1 MSTVA
6 ISGQSGLENVL
17 KGVSEVGAPDSG
29 RASIG
34 PKGIDSAQLKAEFQ
48 GALSQ
53 AARSNES
60 LKSDNLK
67 AFATGVESKA
77 DWSLKFSSHAL
88 DRMQS
93 RGISFSQTEMERIEN
108 AIARAAQK
116 GSKDTLVL
124 AQDKAMIVS
133 VKNKTVV
140 TVMDRNAM
148 RENVFTNIDSTV
160 MV

>member
-1 MSTVA
+1 MSALTSLKQNGIEA
-6 ISGQSGLENVL
+6 ALRSGPDLSSSDGIKSRSVRPEGFVS
-17 KGVSEVGAPDSG
+17 KGPS
-29 RASIG
+29 
-34 PKGIDSAQLKAEFQ
+34 EFQ
-48 GALSQ
+48 GALAEAVRTVDVPSG
-53 AARSNES
+53 SNTKQISGDTRDS
-60 LKSDNLK
+60 L
-67 AFATGVESKA
+67 AG
-77 DWSLKFSSHAL
+77 LKFSSHAL
-88 DRMQS
+88 ERIQT
-93 RGISFSQTEMERIEN
+93 RGISFSANELERIEN

-140 TVMDRNAM
+140 TVMDRNSM